1 MGLDIYVGSLT
12 RYHTGDWETVVQQAA
27 QLMGLEVH
35 TVRPPTAERPVT
47 DTEAIREVVTLWMQ
61 ALGKGI
67 EPHLG
72 GTPCAWEEDPL
83 SAYFTDKPAWDCFGS
98 LLLWAAHAE
107 HPELEPAGAFVERWF
122 EAPALVASNAEGFDS
137 QFNQLLRSGLELW
150 LPVDFPFT
158 FEAEDVTGRQI
169 GIGSSPA
176 LRRQL
181 EWLNQIT
188 WQADEETIR
197 GWRKHCPEHRSP
209 VEEGARFAFE
219 ILWRLSRHAVEERL
233 PMKLDH

>member
-12 RYHTGDWETVVQQAA
+12 RYYTGDWETAVQQAG
-27 QLMGLEVH
+27 QMMGLEVH
-35 TVRPPTAERPVT
+35 TVRPQRDEETVT
-47 DTEAIREVVTLWMQ
+47 DTAVVGEVVDLWMK
-61 ALGKGI
+61 ALAKGL
-67 EPHLG
+67 EAHLG
-72 GTPCAWEEDPL
+72 GAPCTWEEEPF
-83 SAYFTDKPAWDCFGS
+83 SAYFTDKPAWDCYGS

-107 HPELEPAGAFVERWF
+107 HPELERPGAFVENWH
-122 EAPALVASNAEGFDS
+122 EASALVASNAEGFDT
-137 QFNQLLRSGLELW
+137 QFGHLLRTGLELW

-158 FEAEDVTGRQI
+158 FVAEDVTGRKV

-181 EWLNQIT
+181 DRLNEMT
-188 WQADEETIR
+188 WRADEETIR
-197 GWRKHCPEHRSP
+197 GWRKRCPEYRSP